1 MGKRYKWDSWRDI
14 NGEYK
19 DIFSKDFMNWGF
31 SVSRILHFILSEV
44 LNYVQEFGSTF
55 AVQIVAQISTH
66 RLQEVGTINNILNI
80 MTSLTMFFTLFHE
93 HVMFFF
99 FFLIAFY
106 EEDDCMSSYE
116 WSLDEYYRKKHFRP
130 QIQYC
135 LGRQPLHRRR
145 CRRCRSWSRSRRT
158 RNLAYL
164 RRRRFWRQTLPRLSH
179 LVDSMIIWM

>member
-99 FFLIAFY
+99 FFFWLHFMKKMIVCHHMN
-106 EEDDCMSSYE
+106 EVWMSII
-116 WSLDEYYRKKHFRP
+116 KKN
-130 QIQYC
+130 I
-135 LGRQPLHRRR
+135 LGLKF
-145 CRRCRSWSRSRRT
+145 ST
-158 RNLAYL
+158 A
-164 RRRRFWRQTLPRLSH
+164 
-179 LVDSMIIWM
+179 